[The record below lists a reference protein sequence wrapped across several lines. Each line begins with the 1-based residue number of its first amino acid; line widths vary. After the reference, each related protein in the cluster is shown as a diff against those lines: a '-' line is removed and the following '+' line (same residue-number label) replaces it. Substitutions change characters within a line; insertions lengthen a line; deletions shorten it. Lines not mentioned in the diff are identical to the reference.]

1 MSAGDELF
9 EDIKNIRKTL
19 EALLKQVAG
28 LSKRAQEQGKHLS
41 RAELDE
47 VLAKVKQ
54 ETSFSIRYDLL
65 ADRIQPHLATPD
77 KVDAVLVSGLQRVEQ
92 VVSQIPRSVSIE
104 GQVWGFT
111 NWRVGALSVGLPL
124 VLLLLLLWFPGIFSR
139 VPKADYEN
147 LKAQY
152 VHDEKQLEVLRQ
164 MRGKLLKDAPLI
176 AYRYFPYANDPK
188 LASASTPAPPAP
200 KRKQPKGR

>member
-19 EALLKQVAG
+19 EALLKEVAG

-77 KVDAVLVSGLQRVEQ
+77 KVDAVLVSGLQRVELEHCP
-92 VVSQIPRSVSIE
+92 SGFHWYYCCCCSGFLEYSLGCPR
-104 GQVWGFT
+104 
-111 NWRVGALSVGLPL
+111 
-124 VLLLLLLWFPGIFSR
+124 
-139 VPKADYEN
+139 
-147 LKAQY
+147 
-152 VHDEKQLEVLRQ
+152 
-164 MRGKLLKDAPLI
+164 LI
-176 AYRYFPYANDPK
+176 TK
-188 LASASTPAPPAP
+188 I
-200 KRKQPKGR
+200 